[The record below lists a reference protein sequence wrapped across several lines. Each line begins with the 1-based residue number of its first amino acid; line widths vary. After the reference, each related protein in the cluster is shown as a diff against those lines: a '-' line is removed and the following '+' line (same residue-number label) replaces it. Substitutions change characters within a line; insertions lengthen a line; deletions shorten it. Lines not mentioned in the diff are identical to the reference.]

1 MKDRGARRGLRSPRM
16 SSQRAWPRRRP
27 ARDSETPVR
36 VALKL
41 YASLSDYLPVDA
53 RKTHRLELDLPA
65 GTTIAD
71 IIEQQTLP
79 PKMCH
84 LVLVN
89 GYFIPPGKRAA
100 RALEQ
105 DDELAIWPPIA
116 GG

>member
-1 MKDRGARRGLRSPRM
+1 M
-16 SSQRAWPRRRP
+16 
-27 ARDSETPVR
+27 R

-41 YASLSDYLPVDA
+41 YASLADHLPPEA
-53 RKTHRLELDLPA
+53 RRTNRLDLELAPE
-65 GTTIAD
+65 TTIAD
-71 IIEQQTLP
+71 VIRQHNLP

-89 GYFIPPGKRAA
+89 GHYIAPGDRAS
-100 RALEQ
+100 RTFRP

>member
-1 MKDRGARRGLRSPRM
+1 ME
-16 SSQRAWPRRRP
+16 P
-27 ARDSETPVR
+27 ARPGRGRQRDRETRVR

-41 YASLSDYLPVDA
+41 YASLVDYLPVDA
-53 RKTHRLELDLPA
+53 RKAHRLELDLPA

-71 IIEQQTLP
+71 IIEQQRLP

-89 GYFIPPGKRAA
+89 GFFIPPAKRAA
-100 RALEQ
+100 RALEAN
-105 DDELAIWPPIA
+105 DELAIWPPIA

>member
-1 MKDRGARRGLRSPRM
+1 M
-16 SSQRAWPRRRP
+16 
-27 ARDSETPVR
+27 R

-41 YASLSDYLPVDA
+41 YASLADYLPADA
-53 RKTHRLELDLPA
+53 RKAHRLDLDLPS

-71 IIEQQTLP
+71 IIRQQNLP
-79 PKMCH
+79 PKLCH

-89 GYFIPPGKRAA
+89 GFFIPPGTRSL
-100 RALEQ
+100 RALEP

>member
-1 MKDRGARRGLRSPRM
+1 VTGLAR
-16 SSQRAWPRRRP
+16 
-27 ARDSETPVR
+27 VR

-41 YASLSDYLPVDA
+41 YASLADYLPAEA
-53 RKTHRLELDLPA
+53 RRTHRLELELPA
-65 GTTIAD
+65 GTTVADVIA
-71 IIEQQTLP
+71 QHGLP

-89 GYFIPPGKRAA
+89 GFFIPPGQRAT
-100 RALEQ
+100 RALDE